1 MLKVKIISKKYKS
14 SLLNKKKEFLTN
26 RNRLLDIV
34 KQKLN
39 KINNK
44 KMIKQSK

>member
-1 MLKVKIISKKYKS
+1 MLKVKIISKNYKN